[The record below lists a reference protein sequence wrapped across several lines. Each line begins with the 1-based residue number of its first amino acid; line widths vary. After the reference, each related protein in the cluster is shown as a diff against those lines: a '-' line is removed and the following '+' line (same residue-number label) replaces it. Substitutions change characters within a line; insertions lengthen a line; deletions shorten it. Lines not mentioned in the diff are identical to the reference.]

1 MSDFDDVD
9 TDVDDTPAT
18 ERTRPLRSWRFWAGP
33 IIVVTVV
40 MSAMAALYL
49 SSILDPIRSLN
60 SFPIAVVNE
69 DTGATDPTGKP
80 VNLADEI
87 TAAVDAKVDP
97 DQVDLEYLSWDE
109 TVERMRDGRLY
120 GAIRVPADFS
130 AKTMALAQSSLTTTS
145 TEQPTITVWTNP
157 RSATMGS
164 SLVTSLSGEVLA
176 EMNKNVGTKITEAV
190 NQSAA
195 QQNPAAQVS
204 GAAAVTLATPIQIVH
219 AQFEPLPSGSGL
231 GLAAFYFALLVL
243 LGGFTGA
250 MLVNTLID
258 GSLGFIASEIGPRIV
273 VRKPQGLNRIE
284 VLAIKWAVMI
294 GTALVLSTAY
304 VGVGAA
310 LDMHIDHPWILW
322 GYSALAISAVGV
334 TALSIISAF
343 GGIGLLINMFVFVFL
358 GLPSAGATIPLEATP
373 QFFAW
378 LSSFEP
384 LHQVYVGIRAIV
396 FFDARGAAGL
406 THAVI
411 MTIIGLLIGAAVGL
425 GTAYYYE
432 RRGLPRLG
440 LQELAKD
447 SRGESAAVEG

>member
-1 MSDFDDVD
+1 MTD
-9 TDVDDTPAT
+9 TDLDDRPPA
-18 ERTRPLRSWRFWAGP
+18 ERSRPLRSWRFWAGP

-49 SSILDPIRSLN
+49 SSILDPTRNLN

-69 DTGATDPTGKP
+69 DVGATDPAGKH
-80 VNLADEI
+80 VNLAEEI
-87 TAAVDAKVDP
+87 TKSVDAKVDA
-97 DQVDLEYLSWDE
+97 DQVQLEYLTWDE

-130 AKTMALAQSSLTTTS
+130 AKTLALAQASLVPSTTPAP
-145 TEQPTITVWTNP
+145 QPEITVLTNP

-164 SLVTSLSGEVLA
+164 SLVTALSGEVLA
-176 EMNKNVGTKITEAV
+176 EMNKNVGVKVTESV
-190 NQSAA
+190 NQAAA
-195 QQNPAAQVS
+195 QQNPPAHITGVTAI
-204 GAAAVTLATPIQIVH
+204 TLATPIKIVPK
-219 AQFEPLPSGSGL
+219 QFEPLPHGTGL
-231 GLAAFYFALLVL
+231 GLSAFYFALLVL

-273 VRKPQGLNRIE
+273 VRRPQGFNRME
-284 VLAIKWAVMI
+284 VLVIKWIVMV
-294 GTALVLSTAY
+294 GTAVVLSTAY
-304 VGVGAA
+304 IGVAKA
-310 LDMHIDHPWILW
+310 LDMNIDHPWILW
-322 GYSALAISAVGV
+322 GYSMLAISAVGV
-334 TALSIISAF
+334 TALSVVSAF
-343 GGIGLLINMFVFVFL
+343 GGIGMLINMFVFVFL

-406 THAVI
+406 SHAI
-411 MTIIGLLIGAAVGL
+411 AMTAIGLVIGVAIGL

-440 LQELAKD
+440 LTELAKD
-447 SRGESAAVEG
+447 PEPETEAVES